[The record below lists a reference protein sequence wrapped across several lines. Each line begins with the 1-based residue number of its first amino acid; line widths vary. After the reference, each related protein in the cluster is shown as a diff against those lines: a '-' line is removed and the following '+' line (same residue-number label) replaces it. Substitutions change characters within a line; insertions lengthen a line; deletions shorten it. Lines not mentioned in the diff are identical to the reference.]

1 MNKFNMYVWVGLVLS
16 ASILGSLLYM
26 IQGGELVVNGSNG
39 AANAELMKT
48 LMIIACVSFPV
59 QIISMMVMT
68 YKPRLS
74 IVLAVLSSLALMPIT
89 IVFTMGMI
97 FSAIRWR
104 YHQLNQFD
112 TSLNVQFDQ
121 RVEFN
126 KRNNRILVVT
136 LGLISVTFI
145 ILSQSLGMFLFVFTI
160 FLGYFGKKAS
170 DSIYL
175 AIKDSYFYIRP
186 NIFAYCYRIPLK
198 EVKYVKGE
206 KGKVHFDVQVDNEVL
221 QLTATPANATPEEKT
236 KLDTFLSQIP
246 KNQ

>member
-1 MNKFNMYVWVGLVLS
+1 MNKFNIYVWVGLVLS

-26 IQGGELVVNGSNG
+26 IQGGELVVDGSNG

-59 QIISMMVMT
+59 QIMSMMVMT

-97 FSAIRWR
+97 FSATRWR
-104 YHQLNQFD
+104 YHQLNQLD
-112 TSLNVQFDQ
+112 TTLNVQFDQ

-126 KRNNRILVVT
+126 KRNNRILVVA
-136 LGLISVTFI
+136 LGLISITFI
-145 ILSQSLGMFLFVFTI
+145 ILSQSLGMFLFVLTI
-160 FLGYFGKKAS
+160 FLGYYGKKAG
-170 DSIYL
+170 DNIYL
-175 AIKDSYFYIRP
+175 AVKDSHLYIRP

-198 EVKYVKGE
+198 EVKYIKGE
-206 KGKVHFDVQVDNEVL
+206 KGKVYFDVQADNEVL
-221 QLTATPANATPEEKT
+221 QLTATPANATPEEQT
-236 KLDTFLSQIP
+236 KLTELLSRIP
-246 KNQ
+246 Q

>member
-1 MNKFNMYVWVGLVLS
+1 MNKFNVYVWVGLVLS

-26 IQGGELVVNGSNG
+26 IQGGELVVDGSNG

-48 LMIIACVSFPV
+48 LMVIACVSFPV

-97 FSAIRWR
+97 FSATRWR

-112 TSLNVQFDQ
+112 TTLNVQFDQ

-126 KRNNRILVVT
+126 KRNNRILVVA
-136 LGLISVTFI
+136 LGLISITFI
-145 ILSQSLGMFLFVFTI
+145 ILSQSLGMFLFVLTI
-160 FLGYFGKKAS
+160 FLGYYGKKAG
-170 DSIYL
+170 DNIYL
-175 AIKDSYFYIRP
+175 AVKDSHLYIRP

-198 EVKYVKGE
+198 EVKYIKGE
-206 KGKVHFDVQVDNEVL
+206 KGKVHFDVQADNKVL
-221 QLTATPANATPEEKT
+221 QLTATPANATPEEQT
-236 KLDTFLSQIP
+236 KLAELLSRIP
-246 KNQ
+246 Q